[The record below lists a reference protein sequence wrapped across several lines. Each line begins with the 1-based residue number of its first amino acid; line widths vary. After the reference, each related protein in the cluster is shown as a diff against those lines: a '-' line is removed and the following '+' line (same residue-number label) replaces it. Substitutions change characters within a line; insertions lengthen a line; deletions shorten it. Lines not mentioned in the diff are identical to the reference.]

1 MTWIETISRD
11 TKINSDKIGRI
22 YFQTKRSKVFEG
34 NQLFEQD
41 IEKYSTT
48 EEAVNELKIIRL
60 DIRVS
65 VGDIDPVI
73 FSVDITEKCTEY
85 ATHKSSQKFRQR
97 DGEENEYHYWKHWR
111 SFVTSHSYPIQL
123 VLGNR
128 LISEIISALSTAKKE
143 EIVNFFTSFKEKDIG
158 LLDTIQKL
166 EDEFNNLEIDSPWEQ
181 ERIKFLK
188 KKEWL

>member
-1 MTWIETISRD
+1 MAWIETISRD
-11 TKINSDKIGRI
+11 TKMNSDTIGRI

-34 NQLFEQD
+34 NEIFEQD
-41 IEKYSTT
+41 LEKYSNT

-65 VGDIDPVI
+65 GGEVDAII
-73 FSVDITEKCTEY
+73 FSVDITQKCTEY
-85 ATHKSSQKFRQR
+85 ALHKSSQKFRQK

-111 SFVTSHSYPIQL
+111 SFITSHSYPIHL

-143 EIVNFFTSFKEKDIG
+143 EIVNFFTSFKDKDIG
-158 LLDTIQKL
+158 LLDAVQRL
-166 EDEFNNLEIDSPWEQ
+166 DDEFNNLGIDSQWEK

>member
-11 TKINSDKIGRI
+11 TKINSNKIGRI
-22 YFQTKRSKVFEG
+22 YFQTKRSKLFEG

-65 VGDIDPVI
+65 VGDIEPVI

-143 EIVNFFTSFKEKDIG
+143 EIVNFFTSFREKDVG
-158 LLDTIQKL
+158 LLDAVQRL
-166 EDEFNNLEIDSPWEQ
+166 DDEFNNLGIDSLWEK

>member
-22 YFQTKRSKVFEG
+22 YFQTKRSKLFEG

-65 VGDIDPVI
+65 VGDIEPVI

-158 LLDTIQKL
+158 ILDTIQKL
-166 EDEFNNLEIDSPWEQ
+166 DDEFNNLEIDSPWEK

-188 KKEWL
+188 KKEGL